1 MRIIKKLG
9 DNKYPHSLSHKML
22 TKRFQFFLS
31 LIKNLPRPLSVLD
44 IGGTTAFW
52 DAMDFNND
60 NEGITITLLNLDSQ
74 PVNRSG
80 FISVSGD
87 ATQLAYPDKSFDIV
101 FSNSV
106 IEHLF
111 DHTSQQKMAQEVQRA
126 GKYYFIQTPNYWF
139 PVEPHWIFPFFQYL
153 PFSWKVFL
161 TQHFSLGHIKKI
173 RNKTDAENQV
183 KEIKL
188 LTYTDMKSL
197 FPDANIYA
205 EKFFLFNKSFVAHY
219 FYQNR

>member
-1 MRIIKKLG
+1 MSILKKLG
-9 DNKYPHSLSHKML
+9 DNKNPASLSHKL
-22 TKRFQFFLS
+22 RARRFDFFLS
-31 LIKNLPRPLSVLD
+31 LISILPKPLYILD

-52 DAMDFNND
+52 DAMDFD
-60 NEGITITLLNLDSQ
+60 NEGITITLLNLSYQ
-74 PVNRSG
+74 PVDRNG

-87 ATQLAYPDKSFDIV
+87 ATQLQYSDRSFDIV

-111 DHTSQQKMAQEVQRA
+111 DRASQQKMAAEVQRV

-139 PVEPHWIFPFFQYL
+139 PLEPHWLFPFFQYL
-153 PFSWKVFL
+153 PFSVKMFL

-173 RNKTDAENQV
+173 HNRIDAENKV

-188 LTYTDMKSL
+188 LSLRDMQSL
-197 FPDANIYA
+197 FPGAKIYS
-205 EKFFLFNKSFVAHY
+205 EKFFFLNKSFIAY
-219 FYQNR
+219 CFDQNR